1 MATLAEVSRVRKE
14 GLKRL
19 QKASLALDAS
29 QEKVE
34 REVKRLLTRKRAIPE
49 ASDMQRVLTLMG
61 AVSTSLDA
69 MATIANDLLSL
80 YGR

>member
-1 MATLAEVSRVRKE
+1 MATLAEVSRQRKE

-19 QKASLALDAS
+19 QKASLTLDAA

-49 ASDMQRVLTLMG
+49 AQDMTRILSFMG
-61 AVSTSLDA
+61 GVSQALDS
-69 MATIANDLLSL
+69 MATIANDLLQM

>member
-1 MATLAEVSRVRKE
+1 MATLQEIARQRKE

-19 QKASLALDAS
+19 QKASLMLDAA

-49 ASDMQRVLTLMG
+49 ASDMTRVLSFIG
-61 AVSTSLDA
+61 AVSTSLDNIS
-69 MATIANDLLSL
+69 TIANDLLSM